1 MNIMCIIIY
10 SPSATNT
17 ATESYMTTYSIN
29 AKSKALKQKKKPVF
43 LKRTLT
49 YAEKTVFYFF
59 FFHFLPA
66 SLNLNSSWKQ
76 YQFSKVLMK
85 VRKILY
91 GFLVVSSCL
100 AH

>member
-1 MNIMCIIIY
+1 MMNIMCIIIY

-49 YAEKTVFYFF
+49 YAEKTVFFF
-59 FFHFLPA
+59 FFSFSP
-66 SLNLNSSWKQ
+66 S
-76 YQFSKVLMK
+76 FSKSKQLLEA
-85 VRKILY
+85 ISIQQ
-91 GFLVVSSCL
+91 SSDESEENP
-100 AH
+100 